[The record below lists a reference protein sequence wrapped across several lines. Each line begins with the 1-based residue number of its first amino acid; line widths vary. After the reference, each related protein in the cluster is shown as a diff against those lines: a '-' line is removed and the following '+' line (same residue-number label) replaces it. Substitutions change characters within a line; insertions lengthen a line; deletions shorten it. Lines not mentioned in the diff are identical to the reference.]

1 MFLLQELAIDEK
13 RTADARMGKSGTG
26 SFVSGLGLSRGF
38 RRN

>member
-1 MFLLQELAIDEK
+1 MFSLQELAIDEK